1 MAASRIKGI
10 PVTLYEKTLTGYDA
24 ATRPVYTETP
34 VTVENVLI
42 GQPSAEDITSGYNL
56 SGKQIDYVLA
66 IPKGD
71 THQWTD
77 RTVEFWNMK
86 FRTVGVPT
94 QGIDALIPLDWNKK
108 VKVTAY
114 E

>member
-1 MAASRIKGI
+1 MASRIKGES
-10 PVTLYEKTLTGYDA
+10 VVLYEKTLTGYDA
-24 ATRPVYTETP
+24 ANRPVYTETP

-42 GQPSAEDITSGYNL
+42 GQPSTEDITSGYNL

-77 RTVEFWNMK
+77 RTVEFWNAK

>member
-1 MAASRIKGI
+1 LVSKIKGES
-10 PVTLYEKTLTGYDA
+10 VVLYEKTLTEYDSA
-24 ATRPVYTETP
+24 NRPVYTETP

-42 GQPSAEDITSGYNL
+42 GQPSTEDITSGYNL

-77 RTVEFWNMK
+77 RTVEFWNTK
-86 FRTVGVPT
+86 FRTVGIPT
-94 QGIDALIPLDWNKK
+94 QGIEELIPLDWNKK